1 MFVLGG
7 WWSNDSLKRAQ
18 RLMRDGRYL
27 QIDANLRY
35 FYDRY
40 ERILAER
47 DADPRWTDAVRG
59 EEFRRDRKVYYDYI
73 ERARADVLEAVR
85 RLSELESTRAAFN
98 REAYEKWRAGEQ

>member
-40 ERILAER
+40 QRILAER

-59 EEFRRDRKVYYDYI
+59 EQFRNDRKVYYDYI
-73 ERARADVLEAVR
+73 ERARDDLVAVVR
-85 RLSELESTRAAFN
+85 RLSELESARARVH
-98 REAYEKWRAGEQ
+98 REAYEKWKKRVR